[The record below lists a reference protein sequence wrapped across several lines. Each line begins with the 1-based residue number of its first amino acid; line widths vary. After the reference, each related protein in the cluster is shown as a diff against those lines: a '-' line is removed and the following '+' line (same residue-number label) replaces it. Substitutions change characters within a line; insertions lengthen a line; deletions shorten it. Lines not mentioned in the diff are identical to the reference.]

1 MAASSSLLRR
11 REEHVQ
17 IFELQ
22 DATGLPRL
30 SRALLRELL
39 RALEEFTADNSS
51 HGLVIAGTEK
61 SFAAGAEITEVAAL
75 HGAEAIRFAELG
87 QSVMRA
93 IAQSRKPVIAAI
105 SGYCMGGGFDLALAC
120 HIRIASPDAIFAH
133 KGASL
138 GIITGWGGTQRLR
151 EICGP
156 RGLSLALD
164 LMTTGRQLTAEEALQ
179 ARLISQI
186 IPRDKLVSTA
196 INLARTNLL
205 RPHQC

>member
-1 MAASSSLLRR
+1 MPPTSSLLRR
-11 REEHVQ
+11 REENVQ
-17 IFELQ
+17 IFELE

-39 RALEEFTADNSS
+39 SALDEFAADATA
-51 HGLVIAGTEK
+51 HALVITGTEK

-75 HGAEAIRFAELG
+75 HGPEALRFAHLG

-93 IAQSRKPVIAAI
+93 IAQSRKPVVAAI

-120 HIRIASPDAIFAH
+120 HIRIASPEAVFAH

-151 EICGP
+151 EVCGP
-156 RGLSLALD
+156 RGFTLALD
-164 LMTTGRQLTAEEALQ
+164 IMTTGHQLTAEEAMGSH
-179 ARLISQI
+179 LISLI
-186 IPRDKLVSTA
+186 IPRDQLITAAIKLAFSSA
-196 INLARTNLL
+196 HRL
-205 RPHQC
+205 HQC